1 MNLSQSTD
9 NVLSNTDKFVF
20 RTNHI
25 IGNGS
30 VQIACVCQTQDCKK
44 EVIFFWRVGGLE
56 WPRAA
61 HKTFEHFLFVAHE

>member
-44 EVIFFWRVGGLE
+44 EVIFFGELE
-56 WPRAA
+56 DLNGCELLT
-61 HKTFEHFLFVAHE
+61 KLLNTFSL